1 MNWNECGHAIIN
13 QSQRLIPSQ
22 SLAKIN
28 ETLKP
33 VDTCIFANS
42 HTKMS
47 HQKQMQ
53 EAHHW
58 IKLQQ
63 GHTFNL
69 CPQRGPSTT
78 LQLYSMSFHGQNIK
92 CGPNGPCLCE
102 DTFKIISKM
111 FDKKNS
117 ATLIE
122 MNMVIPLWIN
132 HKCSNHHNH

>member
-1 MNWNECGHAIIN
+1 MNWNECGHALIN

-33 VDTCIFANS
+33 FDTCILQI
-42 HTKMS
+42 HT
-47 HQKQMQ
+47 QKCLTKSKCKKLT
-53 EAHHW
+53 
-58 IKLQQ
+58 IKSSCNKVTCLIYA
-63 GHTFNL
+63 
-69 CPQRGPSTT
+69 PKEV
-78 LQLYSMSFHGQNIK
+78 LQLYSISFHGQNIK

-102 DTFKIISKM
+102 ETFKIVSQM
-111 FDKKNS
+111 FDKTFY

-122 MNMVIPLWIN
+122 MNVVMPLWIN